1 MKQTSKT
8 RKVTS
13 TEEIARLADRGEDVS
28 RFFTNSGRMME
39 PIRRVNVD
47 FASPM
52 LKELDRA
59 AQELNISRQAAIKT
73 LIRQALD
80 QRYLAR
86 SARQVKAGKLKS
98 WLRSGSAG
106 PALRPCGSSSGASF
120 GRAANK
126 GIRISFARV
135 RNLVPQTSWPRR
147 QNHVAVEKP
156 QGRTAGPALHFLTF
170 PCDARVTPASH
181 FMSATVKKS
190 EQATDWTR

>member
-8 RKVTS
+8 RKITS
-13 TEEIARLADRGEDVS
+13 AEEIARRADHGEDVS

-80 QRYLAR
+80 QRYLAGNARRR
-86 SARQVKAGKLKS
+86 SR
-98 WLRSGSAG
+98 R
-106 PALRPCGSSSGASF
+106 AS
-120 GRAANK
+120 
-126 GIRISFARV
+126 
-135 RNLVPQTSWPRR
+135 
-147 QNHVAVEKP
+147 
-156 QGRTAGPALHFLTF
+156 
-170 PCDARVTPASH
+170 
-181 FMSATVKKS
+181 
-190 EQATDWTR
+190 